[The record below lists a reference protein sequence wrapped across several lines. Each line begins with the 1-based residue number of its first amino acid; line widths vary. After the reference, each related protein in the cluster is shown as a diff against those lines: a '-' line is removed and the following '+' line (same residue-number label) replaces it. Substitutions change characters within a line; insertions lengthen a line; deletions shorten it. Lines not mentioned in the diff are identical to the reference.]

1 MFREPFYH
9 FASLLGQ
16 YIMVASSVY
25 FLMSFCYYWQLH
37 GQFWFLV
44 VVGTEDT
51 LKSRK
56 YSEINEESD
65 DWSYWP
71 YIFCSGLFFPI
82 NSWLLATLTYGYRL
96 RLWLLNPTFWKL
108 IMLYIACVQLWS
120 ATCTVPWGVKV
131 SIRGVYNQRVSNRI
145 LTIYLSIVVS
155 ELKFPTS
162 YEGPR
167 SNTLSFVTY
176 MMWINRK
183 DHNLNNA
190 NF

>member
-1 MFREPFYH
+1 MIFSCCWDWRH
-9 FASLLGQ
+9 LIVKKIQ
-16 YIMVASSVY
+16 
-25 FLMSFCYYWQLH
+25 WNK
-37 GQFWFLV
+37 WRKWWLV
-44 VVGTEDT
+44 VLTIYI
-51 LKSRK
+51 LF
-56 YSEINEESD
+56 
-65 DWSYWP
+65 WP
-71 YIFCSGLFFPI
+71 IFSIMLTSVF

-108 IMLYIACVQLWS
+108 IMFYMARVQLWS
-120 ATCTVPWGVKV
+120 ATCTVLWGVKV